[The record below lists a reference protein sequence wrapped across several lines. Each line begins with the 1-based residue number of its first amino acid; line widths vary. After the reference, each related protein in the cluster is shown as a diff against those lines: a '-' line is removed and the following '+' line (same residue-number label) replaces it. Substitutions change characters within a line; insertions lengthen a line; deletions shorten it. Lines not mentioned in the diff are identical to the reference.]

1 MKHNIES
8 DQRRRKLFYLNEHK
22 LRAYK
27 IVKLMAKQNNNSVDL
42 TTCEVTSGNLK
53 LKNDHSIPQ
62 IFPRNASLTRIRNR
76 CALTGRSRGV
86 YRFFKLSRLC
96 IRELFGKGYLPG
108 IRKY

>member
-27 IVKLMAKQNNNSVDL
+27 VVKLMTKQNQLGQNMSNSQVSLQDFN
-42 TTCEVTSGNLK
+42 G
-53 LKNDHSIPQ
+53 
-62 IFPRNASLTRIRNR
+62 PRNASLTRIRNR

-108 IRKY
+108 LRKY